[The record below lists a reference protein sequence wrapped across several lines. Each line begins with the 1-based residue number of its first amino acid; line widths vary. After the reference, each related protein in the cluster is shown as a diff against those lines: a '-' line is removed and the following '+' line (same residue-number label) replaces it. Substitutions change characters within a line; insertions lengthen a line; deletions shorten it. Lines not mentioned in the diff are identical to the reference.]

1 MLHTVIMAGGSGTR
15 FWPES
20 RRAYPKQFLKIGTTR
35 TLIQETLARCLPLT
49 EISRTWVVTGE
60 TLMSPT
66 LEQLP
71 ELPAAQLI
79 VEPCARNTA
88 PCVGLAAVR
97 LLAADPE
104 ATMLIVPADHVIQ
117 PASAFQAAVRQAADH
132 VDQHPEAL
140 VLFGVRPSYPAI
152 GFGYIQR
159 TMPANASETDL
170 VPVQAFK
177 EKPDLATAEQYCQ
190 STEYLW
196 NCGIFVWKARTILA
210 ALAQFEPEMFASLSR
225 LQSALDTDR
234 WDAALRMEFPTMHA
248 TSIDYAVLERAP
260 HVSVLPAPFGWD
272 DVGSWQAMARLTPA
286 NDQGNTIDALH
297 AGVDTR
303 GCIIR
308 GEPEHLIATVGIEN
322 VIIVQTPTVTLVA
335 DRHDEAAVKRLLAEV
350 TARGLEHYL

>member
-20 RRAYPKQFLKIGTTR
+20 RRAFPKQFLKIGTTQ
-35 TLIQETLARCLPLT
+35 TLIQETLARCLPLSG
-49 EISRTWVVTGE
+49 ISRSWVVTGE
-60 TLMSPT
+60 TLTAPT
-66 LEQLP
+66 LEQLA
-71 ELPAAQLI
+71 ELPASQLI

-88 PCVGLAAVR
+88 PCVGLAAIR
-97 LLAADPE
+97 LLAVDPD

-117 PASAFQAAVRQAADH
+117 PASAFQQAVEHAARYVEQ
-132 VDQHPEAL
+132 QPESL
-140 VLFGVRPSYPAI
+140 VLFGVRPSYPAT

-159 TMPANASETDL
+159 TISPGTSETEM

-177 EKPDLATAEQYCQ
+177 EKPDFATAEQYCQ
-190 STEYLW
+190 SAEFLW
-196 NCGIFVWKARTILA
+196 NCGIFIWKARTILA
-210 ALAQFEPEMFASLSR
+210 ALEQFEPEMFASLSR
-225 LQSALDTDR
+225 LQLALGTDR
-234 WDAALRMEFPTMHA
+234 WDTALRTEFPTMHA
-248 TSIDYAVLERAP
+248 TSIDYAVLERAA

-272 DVGSWQAMARLTPA
+272 DVGSWQALARLAPP

-335 DRHDEAAVKRLLAEV
+335 DRQDEAAVKRLLAEV
-350 TARGLEHYL
+350 TACGLERYL